1 MKTKVKNL
9 LFISLVFCTLI
20 SCNKK
25 GINSDEIIAKTDT
38 VVNNEHSQNT
48 TTENKIV
55 NVELEKKIA
64 NNLKM
69 LSGIWGEEG
78 ENAAWI
84 IKGDTLQYFEDMEN
98 QNYDEFY
105 KITYKNALLT
115 ILYNKNET
123 LTQYK
128 VIKLTNDSLII
139 QALKGNII
147 RMNKFGDVTWNI
159 SGSHKE

>member
-1 MKTKVKNL
+1 MRAKVKNL
-9 LFISLVFCTLI
+9 LFISLIFFVLI

-25 GINSDEIIAKTDT
+25 SINSNEIIAKTDT
-38 VVNNEHSQNT
+38 VVNNKHLDT
-48 TTENKIV
+48 ITENKIV
-55 NVELEKKIA
+55 NVELEKQNA

-84 IKGDTLQYFEDMEN
+84 IKDDTLQYFEDMEN

-139 QALKGNII
+139 QTLKGNII